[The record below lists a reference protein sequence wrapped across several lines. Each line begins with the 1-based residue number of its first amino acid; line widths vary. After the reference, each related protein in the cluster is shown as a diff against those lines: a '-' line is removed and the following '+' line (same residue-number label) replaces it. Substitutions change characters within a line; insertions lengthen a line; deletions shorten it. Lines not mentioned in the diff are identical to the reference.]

1 MEWGTGKQDGDQKIR
16 CIYVGVG
23 EPKLVWQEVT
33 MRSEISLDEEL
44 VILMPTPGC
53 SVRPCFFLFFLLQT
67 PTTAQI

>member
-1 MEWGTGKQDGDQKIR
+1 M
-16 CIYVGVG
+16 GVG